1 MNKHDPSC
9 QTLETILS
17 PIAGWGKV
25 EVYYYVEWSN
35 KTKQKAAL
43 VTQAFQSILLY
54 KSISICMKFIHQKE
68 KYVFNFLLLYVFIV
82 IMTHPLG
89 FSRYTPIT
97 STVLHCLWGTFFY
110 H

>member
-17 PIAGWGKV
+17 LIGGWGMV
-25 EVYYYVEWSN
+25 EVYYYVECPN

-54 KSISICMKFIHQKE
+54 KSISICM
-68 KYVFNFLLLYVFIV
+68 
-82 IMTHPLG
+82 
-89 FSRYTPIT
+89 
-97 STVLHCLWGTFFY
+97 
-110 H
+110 